1 MANTRAFIPPD
12 EISHTNFLAFR
23 IPHLLARSYCCNWNP
38 PDTCW
43 LIFELK
49 KRRRDW
55 FKPWAIAVAWCR
67 CDRSTFSSFETVK
80 INSATTSKL
89 YIGID
94 VHKEKS
100 SLALADPGAAG
111 KAACITPDSVNHQRQ
126 RCCVPHLRHTLDCWS
141 SPIVRKRQ
149 LHA

>member
-1 MANTRAFIPPD
+1 
-12 EISHTNFLAFR
+12 
-23 IPHLLARSYCCNWNP
+23 
-38 PDTCW
+38 

-89 YIGID
+89 YIGFD
-94 VHKEKS
+94 VQKEKTP
-100 SLALADPGAAG
+100 LAHADPGAAG
-111 KAACITPDSVNHQRQ
+111 KAEAIATD
-126 RCCVPHLRHTLDCWS
+126 
-141 SPIVRKRQ
+141 
-149 LHA
+149 

>member
-12 EISHTNFLAFR
+12 EISHTNFLAFW

-49 KRRRDW
+49 ERRRDW

-67 CDRSTFSSFETVK
+67 CDRSTFSRLQIVK
-80 INSATTSKL
+80 INTDTAPKV
-89 YIGID
+89 YIGFD
-94 VHKEKS
+94 AHKEKTP
-100 SLALADPGAAG
+100 LAHADPGAAG
-111 KAACITPDSVNHQRQ
+111 KAEAIATD
-126 RCCVPHLRHTLDCWS
+126 
-141 SPIVRKRQ
+141 
-149 LHA
+149 